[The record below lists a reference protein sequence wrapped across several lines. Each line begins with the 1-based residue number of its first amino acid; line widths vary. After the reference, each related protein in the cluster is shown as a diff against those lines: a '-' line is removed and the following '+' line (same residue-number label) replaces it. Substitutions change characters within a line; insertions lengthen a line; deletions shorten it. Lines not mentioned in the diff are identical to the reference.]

1 MNRILRIFTV
11 ALFSFVAFSCALEDA
26 EITGDVVVDVDSSAM
41 SSSRAA
47 GDETADYFFAATLVN
62 VVTGAEKVFSG
73 FYTEDGYKKVNKI
86 LFENISS
93 GEYRIKANLKRRN
106 SDSIIYSGETGVF
119 SINWQKGGKPNVA
132 LKMQLASITANSWT
146 SLQEYVNSAAGYRE
160 IKLEGESLE
169 FRNEIHV
176 NMNSDNNE
184 SDPNKII
191 IGSGKTI
198 KISSVQEFEII
209 AARNSGKASTLFEV
223 KAGGKLIIGDGASFK
238 LTSNGSDDAMANSE
252 LISVRAGGI
261 LELKNVVIQGCAQY
275 NNGAAIVAES
285 GSTITAVSSEFNNN
299 KVTKFSGNGGEE
311 IGASAGAVFIGKN
324 VNATFTACKFVGNSA
339 AFGSGG
345 ALFIDGNESAVS
357 AKVKFENCQFEGNI
371 GKWGSVVTTKGYDV
385 TFDGCT
391 MKGNGVSTSTSAINA
406 CGGNVVL
413 KSITMDSNQGTSNNC
428 RDIQVGT
435 DGVEAN
441 LLRAKVTLKG
451 TAKGSTT
458 RENGDKNLF
467 IQYYNEYGTPV
478 LIFDE
483 DFVFEGAGDGKVKL
497 FGTHYSSNGLCE
509 IYFKPSSSVE
519 NTLVLIDAPQDKT
532 LVKDSSTGK
541 LSLQ

>member
-119 SINWQKGGKPNVA
+119 SINWQKGGKPNIA
-132 LKMQLASITANSWT
+132 LKMQLASITANSWA
-146 SLQEYVNSAAGYRE
+146 SLQEYVNSASGYRE
-160 IKLEGESLE
+160 IKLEGESQE
-169 FRNEIHV
+169 FQNEIHV

-184 SDPNKII
+184 SDPNKIV

-198 KISSVQEFEII
+198 KIFSVQEFEII

-252 LISVRAGGI
+252 LISVRSGGI

-285 GSTITAVSSEFNNN
+285 GSTITAVSSEFISN

-311 IGASAGAVFIGKN
+311 IGASAGAVFIGNN
-324 VNATFTACKFVGNSA
+324 VNATFTACKFGGNSA
-339 AFGSGG
+339 AFGPGG
-345 ALFIDGNESAVS
+345 ALFIDGDGSAVS
-357 AKVKFENCQFEGNI
+357 AKVKFENCQFEDNI
-371 GKWGSVVTTKGYDV
+371 GLWGSVVTTKGYDV

-435 DGVEAN
+435 DGEGAN
-441 LLRAKVTLKG
+441 LLHAKVTLKG
-451 TAKGSTT
+451 TAKGSSTS
-458 RENGDKNLF
+458 DKNLF